1 MKTKYEVFNITTG
14 AKVAGP
20 YSTSKR
26 AYDKSNKLDLEYG
39 AINYGI
45 RLTGDTMRTFHMM
58 GLKVTITFPPRR
70 TVSDVPSDSIMAVF
84 DGQNVRTI
92 NLDRLPAD
100 LSRHLP
106 TGTAHAMPDLF
117 RPFITLAIARGLL

>member
-1 MKTKYEVFNITTG
+1 
-14 AKVAGP
+14 
-20 YSTSKR
+20 
-26 AYDKSNKLDLEYG
+26 
-39 AINYGI
+39 
-45 RLTGDTMRTFHMM
+45 MRTFHIM

-106 TGTAHAMPDLF
+106 TGTAHATPQSF
-117 RPFITLAIARGLL
+117 RPFVTLAIAKGLL